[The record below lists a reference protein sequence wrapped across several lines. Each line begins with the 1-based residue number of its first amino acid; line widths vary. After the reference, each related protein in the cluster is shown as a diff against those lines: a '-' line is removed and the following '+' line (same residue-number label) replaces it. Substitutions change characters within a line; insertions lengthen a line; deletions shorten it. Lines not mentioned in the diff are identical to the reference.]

1 MQLDRNA
8 LEKLLSLNDR
18 QLKNVIQRLATEN
31 GIDLSSFPI
40 NPSDIQSIRLA
51 LSGATDED
59 LKKINEQYQA
69 FHSQQKRSR

>member
-18 QLKNVIQRLATEN
+18 QLKSVIQRLASEN

-40 NPSDIQSIRLA
+40 NPSDIQSVRTA

-59 LKKINEQYQA
+59 LRKINEQYQA
-69 FHSQQKRSR
+69 FHNQQKRTR